1 MKIGKSSEAILR
13 RSVLKQLKKR
23 REEVVQGPCYGE
35 QVAVLD
41 SSNKNRVILST
52 NPFIGTKKE
61 AGEFGIF
68 EAINDVASTGAE
80 PIAIL
85 VSILLP
91 AKMEEKGLKRIMD
104 DLRVQ
109 CQKWNVDIVGGHTE
123 VTPAVNEPILTITAI
138 GMTQEET
145 WHHSSTI
152 QAGQEIVMTKW
163 CGQSG
168 TARLALRKEKELQ
181 QRYPND
187 FLDGAKQMKEW
198 LSIQE
203 EMKVLKEYE
212 KEWEV
217 GAIHHV
223 AKGGVFGALWEFAS
237 AGKVGLDIDLMKI
250 PLKQETV
257 EVCEFFDLNP
267 YCLESVGCLLI
278 AVSKGNELVAQ
289 LNRANIPAVL
299 IGKVTKTNDRIIRN
313 EEEERYLEP
322 PKSDEINKI
331 FAME

>member
-1 MKIGKSSEAILR
+1 MKIGKSSEAILT
-13 RSVLKQLKKR
+13 RSVLKQLKKKR
-23 REEVVQGPCYGE
+23 QEVIQGPCYGE
-35 QVAVLD
+35 QAGVID
-41 SSNKNRVILST
+41 SSYSKRIVLST

-68 EAINDVASTGAE
+68 EAVNDVASTGAE
-80 PIAIL
+80 PVAIL

-91 AKMEEKGLKRIMD
+91 AKMEEKGLKCIME
-104 DLRVQ
+104 DLRIQ
-109 CQKWNVDIVGGHTE
+109 CQKWNIDVVGGHTE
-123 VTPAVNEPILTITAI
+123 VTPAVNEPILTVTAI
-138 GMTQEET
+138 GMMQEET
-145 WHHSSTI
+145 FYHSSTI
-152 QAGQEIVMTKW
+152 EAGQEIVMTKW

-187 FLDGAKQMKEW
+187 FLDGAKKMKEW

-203 EMKVLKEYE
+203 EMKVLKEYQ
-212 KEWEV
+212 KEWEI
-217 GAIHHV
+217 GGIHHV
-223 AKGGVFGALWEFAS
+223 AKGGVFGALWEFAA

-278 AVSKGNELVAQ
+278 AVSRGNDLVAQ
-289 LNRANIPAVL
+289 LKRANIPAVV
-299 IGKVTKTNDRIIRN
+299 IGKVTKNNDRIIRN
-313 EEEERYLEP
+313 DEEERYLEP